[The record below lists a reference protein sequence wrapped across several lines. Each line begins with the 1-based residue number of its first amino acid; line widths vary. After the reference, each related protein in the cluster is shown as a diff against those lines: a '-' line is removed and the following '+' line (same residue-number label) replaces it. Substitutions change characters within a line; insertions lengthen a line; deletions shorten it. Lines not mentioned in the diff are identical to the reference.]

1 MDLNETF
8 TGLLTF
14 HLTYGVFKNGS
25 AMWPPPIRAITS
37 VRLNL

>member
-14 HLTYGVFKNGS
+14 HLTYEVFKNGS
-25 AMWPPPIRAITS
+25 AMWLPYTS
-37 VRLNL
+37 YN

>member
-25 AMWPPPIRAITS
+25 AM
-37 VRLNL
+37 

>member
-14 HLTYGVFKNGS
+14 HLTYEVFKNGS
-25 AMWPPPIRAITS
+25 AM
-37 VRLNL
+37 